1 MRQAAALS
9 VGLLLAAAPAM
20 AGPRVLSL
28 DQCADQYVLALA
40 NPEDIAGVSP
50 RADDDDS
57 WLRDQ
62 VRDVPRVR
70 STLEGVTAARPDI
83 VVRYWGGD
91 PRLVGAL
98 ERRGVRV
105 VQITDSQD
113 FDGVRRNIETVA
125 AALAR
130 PGRGQDLIAGMDRN
144 LMQSRDAW
152 SGEDALY
159 LTTAGWTTG
168 RGSLIDAMMR
178 AAGLQ
183 NGWDGPAYAPVS
195 IERLILQPPRRYV
208 LGFFDSL
215 RTDRRGVGRH
225 PSVRRRTATRAI
237 VSLPG
242 SMLGCPAWFVA
253 DGSRRIARAT
263 HTR

>member
-1 MRQAAALS
+1 MRRAAALGA
-9 VGLLLAAAPAM
+9 GLLLAAAPAV

-50 RADDDDS
+50 RADDNDS

-62 VRDVPRVR
+62 VRDAPRVR
-70 STLEGVTAARPDI
+70 ATLEGVSAARPDM

-98 ERRGVRV
+98 ESRGVRV
-105 VQITDSQD
+105 IQISDAQD
-113 FDGVRRNIETVA
+113 FDGVRSNIETVA
-125 AALAR
+125 AAMGQT
-130 PGRGQDLIAGMDRN
+130 GRGQDLIAGMDRN
-144 LMQSRDAW
+144 LVQSRDAW

-178 AAGLQ
+178 AAGLR

-208 LGFFDSL
+208 LGFFDAL
-215 RTDRRGVGRH
+215 RADRRGVGRH

-253 DGSRRIARAT
+253 DGSRRIARAA

>member
-1 MRQAAALS
+1 MMRAAALT
-9 VGLLLAAAPAM
+9 VGLLFAAAPAA
-20 AGPRVLSL
+20 AGPRVLSV

-40 NPEDIAGVSP
+40 NPDDIAGVSP
-50 RADDDDS
+50 RADDSDS

-62 VRDVPRVR
+62 VRGAPRVR
-70 STLEGVTAARPDI
+70 PTLEAVTAARPAV

-91 PRLVGAL
+91 GRLMGAL

-105 VQITDSQD
+105 VQIEDAQD
-113 FDGVRRNIETVA
+113 FNGVRANIEAVA
-125 AALAR
+125 RALGQ
-130 PGRGQDLIAGMDRN
+130 PGRGRDLIAGMDRN

-178 AAGLQ
+178 AAGLR
-183 NGWDGPAYAPVS
+183 NGWDGPAFAPVS
-195 IERLILQPPRRYV
+195 VERLILQPPRRYV
-208 LGFFDSL
+208 LGFFDAL
-215 RTDRRGVGRH
+215 RADRRGVGRH
-225 PSVRRRTATRAI
+225 PSVRSRTATRAI

-253 DGSRRIARAT
+253 DGSRRIARAAPT
-263 HTR
+263 Q